1 MSTGKTLLCIVRFVF
16 VSFTVRLQW
25 WFGGSNFCQRSFF
38 FGLLVA
44 LDLQGGWVRLVD
56 WVARNGAQAVRC
68 KLYIVDG
75 KWGLEKPSVVLGLNS
90 LVHWIGGKT
99 QVPSGV
105 WQPIKHFLQ
114 ETALRGTDA
123 SSSRLPSGAQA
134 TEVQLFVSE
143 WNPLILWC
151 MVMGIVEKLNQQKLP
166 HHFGLTDINWCIILG
181 TKARSFV
188 VLPGYQEPKSILLG
202 ESQWRGGTR

>member
-25 WFGGSNFCQRSFF
+25 WFGGSNFCQRSFL

-56 WVARNGAQAVRC
+56 WVARNGAQAVSC

-75 KWGLEKPSVVLGLNS
+75 KWGLWKPSVVVGLNS
-90 LVHWIGGKT
+90 LVHWIVRKDLGAKWGLAT
-99 QVPSGV
+99 NQTFFTRNCPSRHRCKFK
-105 WQPIKHFLQ
+105 P
-114 ETALRGTDA
+114 
-123 SSSRLPSGAQA
+123 SSKWSAGNWSPTVCFRVES
-134 TEVQLFVSE
+134 
-143 WNPLILWC
+143 LILWC